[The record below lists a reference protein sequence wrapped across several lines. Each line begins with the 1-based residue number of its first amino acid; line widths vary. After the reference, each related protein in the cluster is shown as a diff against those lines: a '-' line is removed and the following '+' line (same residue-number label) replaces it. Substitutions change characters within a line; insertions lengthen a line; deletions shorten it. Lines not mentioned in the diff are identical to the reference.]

1 MMAFHQWSKRSLLI
15 LSLSCIVFG
24 VVSLTVISFTKPW
37 IKRPKI
43 VAERIEPFIE
53 SIERIGEEVFP
64 GVVRNKGMEGEPLEG
79 GISEEEKPTVS
90 KPPENSIVVTPR
102 RRLDKKVVIIGGV
115 KIKQD
120 EKTQAEERPNNK
132 RVSGQEIAEED
143 TKIREKIP
151 QTISMR
157 EEPSAPEIEEK
168 SQSFPIT
175 SDKVELERGKESI
188 KAISPETPKIEE
200 KPFSVRPGKG
210 KAEEKRRK
218 KEKKRRKKIEVKTA
232 KTDVKDGQRV
242 SSPVKPS
249 SSPVKFEKKI
259 TGKKSSIEEGERVI
273 QHKQPSL
280 IATEEEV
287 TQFIAE
293 YVERYNQ
300 KEIDGFL
307 SLFSP
312 KAIQNQKDGFKEIRR
327 IYSDY
332 FNKSWKLR
340 YHLEDIKIKIN
351 QNSVETKGRYK
362 LVQKGKRSRKEKVWR
377 GDIHWVLVRENG
389 ALKIRYLDY
398 TPEKSS

>member
-1 MMAFHQWSKRSLLI
+1 MAFHQWSKRSLLV

-24 VVSLTVISFTKPW
+24 VVTLTVISFTKPW
-37 IKRPKI
+37 VKRPKI

-53 SIERIGEEVFP
+53 SIERKGEVVFP
-64 GVVRNKGMEGEPLEG
+64 GVVRNKGMDGKPLEG
-79 GISEEEKPTVS
+79 GMSEEEKPTVS
-90 KPPENSIVVTPR
+90 KPPESSIVVTPR

-120 EKTQAEERPNNK
+120 EKTQAEERPNKK

-151 QTISMR
+151 QTISIR

-188 KAISPETPKIEE
+188 KAISPETSELEE
-200 KPFSVRPGKG
+200 KPFSVRPGEG

-218 KEKKRRKKIEVKTA
+218 KMEVKTA
-232 KTDVKDGQRV
+232 KTDVKDDQRA
-242 SSPVKPS
+242 SSPVKPPS
-249 SSPVKFEKKI
+249 SLVKFETKI

-312 KAIQNQKDGFKEIRR
+312 KAIQNQRDGFKEIRR

-340 YHLEDIKIKIN
+340 YYLEDIKIKIN

-362 LVQKGKRSRKEKVWR
+362 LVQKGKRSWKEKVWR